1 MVVKKSPIAKSRLH
15 RIDIDQGNFSL
26 ERVEADLRAGEARL
40 AQEGAL
46 DQGALLVRADLDNK
60 GNVRCL
66 VFEGDARLKKEVEK
80 SLRSGRS
87 KSRVRV
93 TTLRSPAAIL
103 KD

>member
-46 DQGALLVRADLDNK
+46 DQGALLVRHAPAAIADAYSASRLAEDWGRTYGTLPRGADLD
-60 GNVRCL
+60 GIIR
-66 VFEGDARLKKEVEK
+66 R
-80 SLRSGRS
+80 
-87 KSRVRV
+87 
-93 TTLRSPAAIL
+93 IL
-103 KD
+103 